1 MKTFYA
7 VFAPSPSENCLS
19 PFILSTALGISTDKL
34 LGQDADIAAEPEP
47 GTLRLWRR
55 LKKLEQL
62 PPHDQKSV
70 LKMIDALADQAEK
83 RKAS

>member
-1 MKTFYA
+1 MITYYEA
-7 VFAPSPSENCLS
+7 AGGSPTPELLLK
-19 PFILSTALGISTDKL
+19 LSTALGVSTDKL
-34 LGQDADIAAEPEP
+34 LGQAADIAAEPEP